1 MPDEVRRVFGF
12 ALYEVQ
18 LGGTPEIARPVK
30 GFGGGVF
37 ELREWLVSGTYR
49 AVYAVQLKRGVY
61 VLHVFQKKSKSGIA
75 TSARDVALI
84 ERRLRT
90 ARSLDG

>member
-1 MPDEVRRVFGF
+1 MPDDVRRVFGF

-18 LGGTPEIARPVK
+18 LGGTPEIARPMK
-30 GFGGGVF
+30 GFGSGVL
-37 ELREWLVSGTYR
+37 ELRTSQEPGAYR

-75 TSARDVALI
+75 TPPRDLALI
-84 ERRLRT
+84 EGRLRA
-90 ARSLDG
+90 ARLLDA

>member
-18 LGGTPEIARPVK
+18 LGGTPEIAKPMK

-37 ELREWLVSGTYR
+37 ELRARQESGTYR
-49 AVYAVQLKRGVY
+49 AVYAVRLKRGIY
-61 VLHVFQKKSKSGIA
+61 VLHVFQKKSRSGIA
-75 TSARDVALI
+75 TPAREVALI
-84 ERRLRT
+84 ESRLRT
-90 ARSLDG
+90 ARLLDE